1 MFVIDILKFVK
12 DTDCYPN
19 VSIAESAFACFW
31 TLSSEHE
38 ALASDGLLMTFRG
51 FYKIQLKLQDSLS
64 NSKT

>member
-38 ALASDGLLMTFRG
+38 ALASDGLLMTFRA
-51 FYKIQLKLQDSLS
+51 SLLLFIVFLFEF
-64 NSKT
+64 